1 MIFYCQLIV
10 LEFIKNTRHIWLP
23 IGTAKVVVW
32 SLYYSKYKYW
42 ALGKDRFARFNLVMF
57 DLTWIWDGSCLRFE
71 LSKHCKTDNWKLLL
85 ISKFQLLFWQHF
97 ENSKAE
103 TPKVSIVSN
112 LEWRM
117 DRQDS
122 LLSFLYIQNGLVFT
136 VC

>member
-23 IGTAKVVVW
+23 IGTAKVVVC
-32 SLYYSKYKYW
+32 SLSYSKCKYW

-85 ISKFQLLFWQHF
+85 ISKFQFLFWQHF